1 MAEVDVMDNRES
13 DPTALAAGATATG
26 GGKPRKPRA
35 TDGGP
40 EILPDMGHYVTLVR
54 KIKHRALVAQWLQ
67 HLHPE
72 ELPGIEW
79 EHKVCTSYKQSLFT
93 VVADLSGAIRQR
105 LEEAAQRVLLLSDDF
120 GCEAVKS
127 LLSEDDEAEQ
137 QTVADAGDKYG
148 RALYLYLCRLAN
160 DKDRRFEQA
169 ETARQQ
175 NKQWKSEAYASHFR
189 GPKAVDITLDDTLKD
204 KLKTAIAAIY
214 PQAPLN
220 DVVIEHF
227 QRRDLTQA
235 EDRGGEDESALVWL
249 HTIVVGFNGKE
260 THWDKIVDGEVTTRH
275 DQALQRI
282 TFSYEPSTGTLS
294 VFCDDRNARQ
304 ELAKA
309 LRDVVLASD
318 TEIAEM
324 PLREFSLT
332 AFGSAE
338 VFNLLKPQP
347 GDGIERISINLIKV
361 AKPFEQEDENG
372 THHLASELTVRRDR
386 RDRRNV
392 YTVAYEDYG
401 LDNLK
406 QWTLCQVK
414 LVLRMAKQKD
424 RRAHNITVQITAP
437 NGLNDNAKTEDE
449 RQLVM
454 RLLKRWN
461 IVTEF

>member
-1 MAEVDVMDNRES
+1 MAEVEEKEGCEP
-13 DPTALAAGATATG
+13 DPTALAAEAGAAG
-26 GGKPRKPRA
+26 CGKPRKPRA

-40 EILPDMGHYVTLVR
+40 QLLPDMGHYVALVR
-54 KIKHRALVAQWLQ
+54 KILHRPLVAQWLQ
-67 HLHPE
+67 HLHTD
-72 ELPGIEW
+72 ELLGIEW
-79 EHKVCTSYKQSLFT
+79 EHKVCASYKQSLYT
-93 VVADLSGAIRQR
+93 VVAGLPGAIRQR
-105 LEEAAQRVLLLSDDF
+105 LEEAAQRILLLSDDC

-127 LLSEDDEAEQ
+127 LLSEDDPTEQ
-137 QTVADAGDKYG
+137 QAVAAAGDKYG
-148 RALYLYLCRLAN
+148 RALYLYLRRLAD

-175 NKQWKSEAYASHFR
+175 HKQGKSEAYASHFR
-189 GPKAVDITLDDTLKD
+189 GPKGIDIALDEVLKN

-227 QRRDLTQA
+227 QRRDLTQDEERD
-235 EDRGGEDESALVWL
+235 EDAAPVWL

-282 TFSYEPSTGTLS
+282 TFSYEPSTGALS
-294 VFCDDRNARQ
+294 VFCEDKSARQ

-324 PLREFSLT
+324 QLREFSLE
-332 AFGSAE
+332 AFSSAE
-338 VFNLLKPQP
+338 VFELLKPEP
-347 GDGIERISINLIKV
+347 GDDIERISINLIKV
-361 AKPFEQEDENG
+361 AKPFEQDDENG
-372 THHLASELTVRRDR
+372 TYDLTSELTVRRDR

-414 LVLRMAKQKD
+414 LVLRKAKQKD

-454 RLLKRWN
+454 RLLKRWQ

>member
-1 MAEVDVMDNRES
+1 MAEVQGQENRES
-13 DPTALAAGATATG
+13 DPTALAAETTATG

-40 EILPDMGHYVTLVR
+40 EILPDMGHYVNLVR

-67 HLHPE
+67 HLHPDP
-72 ELPGIEW
+72 LPTIEW
-79 EHKVCTSYKQSLFT
+79 EHKICTSYKQSLFT
-93 VVADLSGAIRQR
+93 VVAGLPGAIRQR
-105 LEEAAQRVLLLSDDF
+105 LEEAAQRILLLSDDF

-137 QTVADAGDKYG
+137 QAVAAAGDKYG
-148 RALYLYLCRLAN
+148 RALYLYLCRLA
-160 DKDRRFEQA
+160 DDSDRRFEQA

-189 GPKAVDITLDDTLKD
+189 GPKRVEISLDESLKD
-204 KLKTAIAAIY
+204 KLKSAIAAIY
-214 PQAPLN
+214 PQAPLQ

-235 EDRGGEDESALVWL
+235 EERDEDAGPVWL

-282 TFSYEPSTGTLS
+282 TFSYEPSTGALS

-304 ELAKA
+304 TLAKA

-324 PLREFSLT
+324 PLREFSLK
-332 AFGSAE
+332 AFSSAE
-338 VFNLLKPQP
+338 VFNLLKPEP

-361 AKPFEQEDENG
+361 ARRLEQQGENG
-372 THHLASELTVRRDR
+372 TLEVTSGMTIHRDR
-386 RDRRNV
+386 RDQRDV
-392 YTVAYEDYG
+392 YRVAREDYQQNDLSG
-401 LDNLK
+401 FDLV
-406 QWTLCQVK
+406 QVK